1 MSFYLASVV
10 WIPELTRCEWSLLI
24 EMIPITPT
32 YFFLLKGGD
41 ADHES
46 SKTGR
51 QNSIF
56 LRLLVRRS
64 ARAIS

>member
-32 YFFLLKGGD
+32 YFFVLKGGD

-46 SKTGR
+46 SETGR
-51 QNSIF
+51 QDRLL
-56 LRLLVRRS
+56 LRILVRRS